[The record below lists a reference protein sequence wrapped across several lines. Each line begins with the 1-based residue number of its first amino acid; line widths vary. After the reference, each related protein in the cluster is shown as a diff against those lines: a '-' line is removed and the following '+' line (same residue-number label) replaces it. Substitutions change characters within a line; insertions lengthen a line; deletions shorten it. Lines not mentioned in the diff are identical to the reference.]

1 VAKDKK
7 GGGPSGA
14 DRASN
19 SKPTGRRASVRV
31 KTARGRTVSSQR
43 WLQRQLND
51 PYVAEA
57 KKRGYRSR
65 AAFKLLQLDDQ
76 FKFLKSGGRI
86 IDLGAAP
93 GGWTQVSVERVKAEQ
108 GRGVVIGIDITPVE
122 PIAGATVLAKDFYAE
137 DAPAALMDLLGGPAD
152 VVLSDMA
159 ASATGDPQVDHLRIM
174 GLAEAAHDF
183 ARRILKPGGT
193 FVAKVLR
200 GGTERTLLDILKKDF
215 AKVRHVKP
223 EASRA
228 DSAEM
233 YVVGTGFRG

>member
-1 VAKDKK
+1 MTRDGK
-7 GGGPSGA
+7 GS
-14 DRASN
+14 R
-19 SKPTGRRASVRV
+19 PTGRRATVRV

-76 FKFLKSGGRI
+76 FRFLKPGARVV
-86 IDLGAAP
+86 DLGAAP
-93 GGWTQVSVERVKAEQ
+93 GGWTQVSVERIKAAK
-108 GRGVVIGIDITPVE
+108 GTGVVVGIDITPVE
-122 PIAGATVLAKDFYAE
+122 PVPGATLIAKDFYDD
-137 DAPAALMDLLGGPAD
+137 DAPAELIALLGGPAD

-159 ASATGDPQVDHLRIM
+159 AAATGDTQVDHMRIM

-200 GGTERTLLDILKKDF
+200 GGTERTLLDMLKKDF

>member
-1 VAKDKK
+1 MPGK
-7 GGGPSGA
+7 GKGSRPPSA
-14 DRASN
+14 
-19 SKPTGRRASVRV
+19 PVGRRASVRL

-76 FKFLKSGGRI
+76 LRFLKPGARVV
-86 IDLGAAP
+86 DLGAAP
-93 GGWTQVSVERVKAEQ
+93 GGWTQVSVERVKAGKGE
-108 GRGVVIGIDITPVE
+108 GVVVGIDITPVE
-122 PIAGATVLAKDFYAE
+122 PIAGATVLAKDFYDD
-137 DAPAALMDLLGGPAD
+137 DAPELLKGLLGGPAD

-174 GLAEAAHDF
+174 ALAEAAHDF
-183 ARRILKPGGT
+183 ARDVLKPGGA
-193 FVAKVLR
+193 FVAKVLQ
-200 GGTERTLLDILKKDF
+200 GGTERTLLDQLKRDF
-215 AKVRHVKP
+215 VKVRHVKP
-223 EASRA
+223 AASRA

-233 YVVGTGFRG
+233 YVVATGFRG